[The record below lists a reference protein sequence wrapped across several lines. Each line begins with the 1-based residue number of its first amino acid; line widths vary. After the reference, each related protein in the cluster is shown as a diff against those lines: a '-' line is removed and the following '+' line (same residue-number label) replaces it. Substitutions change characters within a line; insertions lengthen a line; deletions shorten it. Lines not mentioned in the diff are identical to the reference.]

1 MRAMRVGWI
10 LAATLAVGPVAP
22 AEGVLAGPVAAE
34 VVAVVDGDTLDVR
47 ARVWLGQQVSVRVRI
62 DGIDAPELRGR
73 CTAERTAATAAR
85 AELSRRTLGRLV
97 QLWEVR
103 WDKYG
108 GRVLARVT
116 DAEGDVAQQALAEG
130 WVRAYEAARGP
141 RGASRPSP
149 LRELLRRGRA
159 ASAIRTRHG
168 RAPRRRRRS
177 TSGGKW
183 CRPAESTGR

>member
-1 MRAMRVGWI
+1 MRVGWI

-97 QLWEVR
+97 QLWDVR

-116 DAEGDVAQQALAEG
+116 DAEGDVAQQALADG
-130 WVRAYEAARGP
+130 WVRAYEG
-141 RGASRPSP
+141 GA
-149 LRELLRRGRA
+149 RA
-159 ASAIRTRHG
+159 A
-168 RAPRRRRRS
+168 
-177 TSGGKW
+177 W
-183 CRPAESTGR
+183 C